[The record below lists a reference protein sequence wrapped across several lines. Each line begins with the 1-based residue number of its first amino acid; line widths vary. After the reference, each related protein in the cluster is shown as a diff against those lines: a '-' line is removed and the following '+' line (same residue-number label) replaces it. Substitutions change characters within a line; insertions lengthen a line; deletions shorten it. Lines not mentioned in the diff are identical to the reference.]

1 MAAKKNDTAQVNGT
15 EEQKNRNPTPENTGG
30 QTPPENQLESVK
42 PEDAKPETAPESKN
56 PGPELFSIDELAEKH
71 RLASWKS
78 AALNRMKGWEPGKRV
93 SEAEYAAALA
103 QLANRR
109 IGG

>member
-1 MAAKKNDTAQVNGT
+1 MTAKKNDTAQVNGT
-15 EEQKNRNPTPENTGG
+15 EEQKNGSTAQENTGG
-30 QTPPENQLESVK
+30 QTSPENQPEAAK
-42 PEDAKPETAPESKN
+42 PEDAKPETAPESKI
-56 PGPELFSIDELAEKH
+56 FSIDELAEKH

-93 SEAEYAAALA
+93 SEAEYAGALA

>member
-1 MAAKKNDTAQVNGT
+1 MSNETKSAKEKAT
-15 EEQKNRNPTPENTGG
+15 EELKNAGKAEAA
-30 QTPPENQLESVK
+30 K
-42 PEDAKPETAPESKN
+42 PEDAKPEAGQAGNAPGDDKPETAPENKD
-56 PGPELFSIDELAEKH
+56 PGPELLSIDELAEKH

-78 AALNRMKGWEPGKRV
+78 AALNRMKGWEPCKRV
-93 SEAEYAAALA
+93 SETEYNAALA